1 MFTRVSYKLLFNSAF
16 FICVISII
24 LQIIPVRAHEE
35 DGNIGAETHSHSIYS
50 EKSNRILSEI
60 DKAMKNH
67 LFHGCSNCSCYHSV
81 ISEDLKPFKNGVT
94 KELIDEANSKGTRYV
109 ITDGNLYREKPCLFP
124 ARCQGVEHFLLQ
136 LVAELPD
143 SEFIVNT
150 RDWPQSAV
158 YQHTRP
164 LPIFSFSKTGD
175 FYDIMYP
182 AWGFWEGG
190 PAIKLFPRGLGR
202 WDLMRKSLKAA
213 ANKTPWEKKSS
224 TAFFRGSRTSGER
237 DEIVLLS
244 REAPQ
249 LVDAAYTKNQ
259 AWKSEAD
266 TLGRPPAEEVSLEDH
281 CKYKY
286 LFNFRGVAA
295 SFRFKHLFL
304 CNSLVF
310 HVGEEWL
317 EFFYSNLKP
326 WVHYIP
332 VKKDA
337 NRKEIADL
345 LLFFKEHDSLAREIA
360 ERGKS
365 FIDKHLR
372 LKDVKC
378 YWRKL
383 LQDYSSLL
391 KFKPQLKS
399 DMMKLS

>member
-1 MFTRVSYKLLFNSAF
+1 MIL
-16 FICVISII
+16 II
-24 LQIIPVRAHEE
+24 LQIIQIRAHGEHMKKPS
-35 DGNIGAETHSHSIYS
+35 TSIYS
-50 EKSNRILSEI
+50 EKSNRIFSEI
-60 DKAMKNH
+60 DKAMKNYR
-67 LFHGCSNCSCYHSV
+67 FDGCSNCSCYHSV
-81 ISEDLKPFKNGVT
+81 ISQDLEPFKKGVT
-94 KELIDEANSKGTRYV
+94 KEMLDEANPRGTRYV
-109 ITDGNLYREKPCLFP
+109 ISDGKLYRENSCLFP
-124 ARCQGVEHFLLQ
+124 ARCQGVEHFLLE
-136 LVAELPD
+136 LVSELPN
-143 SEFIVNT
+143 SEFILNT

-164 LPIFSFSKTGD
+164 LPIFSFSKTHD
-175 FYDIMYP
+175 FHDIMYP
-182 AWGFWEGG
+182 TWGFWEGG
-190 PAIKLFPRGLGR
+190 PAIKLYPRGLGR
-202 WDLMRKSLKAA
+202 WDLLRKSLKAA

-244 REAPQ
+244 REVPE

-266 TLGRPPAEEVSLEDH
+266 TLGRAPAEEVSLENH

-304 CNSLVF
+304 CGSLVF
-310 HVGEEWL
+310 HVGDEWL

-337 NRKEIADL
+337 NRKEIAEL
-345 LLFFKEHDSLAREIA
+345 LSFFKEHDSLAREIA
-360 ERGKS
+360 ERGKT

-372 LKDVKC
+372 LKEVKC

-383 LQDYSSLL
+383 LKDYSSLL
-391 KFKPQLKS
+391 KFKPQMKS